1 MAPAAT
7 PAMFSGLSAFPLTP
21 LNEQG
26 VDAAALVGLLRR
38 LVSAR
43 VDSIGVLGSTG
54 SYAYLTRAER
64 ARVAALAVQHADGIP
79 VLVGIGAL
87 RTREVLAL
95 AHDVQRAGAAAV
107 LLAPVSYQKLHD
119 DEVFGLY
126 EAVARELSVP
136 LCVYDNPA
144 TTQFVFSDA
153 LHARIAALP
162 AVRSIKLPPVPADPA
177 RARERIQRLRALL
190 PARVSLGI
198 SGDASAASGLNAG
211 CEAWYSVLGG
221 LFPEPALAL
230 TRHARAG
237 RAQEAER
244 LSQGLAPLWALFAR
258 HGGSLRVIAT
268 AAELLGLV
276 RHPCLPLPLR
286 TLVGAERQA
295 VAECL
300 QQLGLTA

>member
-1 MAPAAT
+1 
-7 PAMFSGLSAFPLTP
+7 MFVGLSAFPLTP
-21 LNEQG
+21 LNEQA
-26 VDAAALVGLLRR
+26 VDEAAFTGLMQR
-38 LVSAR
+38 LVAAR

-64 ARVAALAVQHADGIP
+64 ARIAALAVQHADGIP

-87 RTREVLAL
+87 RTRAVLEL
-95 AHDVQRAGAAAV
+95 AQDAQRAGAAAV

-144 TTQFVFSDA
+144 TTQFSFSDE

-177 RARERIQRLRALL
+177 RARERVQRLRALI

-198 SGDASAASGLNAG
+198 SGDASAATGLNAG
-211 CEAWYSVLGG
+211 CEAWYSALGG
-221 LFPEPALAL
+221 LFPEPTLAL
-230 TRHARAG
+230 MRQARAG
-237 RAQEAER
+237 RAQEAVR
-244 LSQGLAPLWALFAR
+244 LSQDLDPLWALFAR

-268 AAELLGLV
+268 AAELLSLV
-276 RHPCLPLPLR
+276 QHPCLPLPLR
-286 TLVGAERQA
+286 SLDGAERQA
-295 VAECL
+295 VADCL
-300 QQLGLTA
+300 QQLGLAT

>member
-1 MAPAAT
+1 
-7 PAMFSGLSAFPLTP
+7 MFVGLSAFPLTP
-21 LNEQG
+21 LNEQA
-26 VDAAALVGLLRR
+26 VDEAAFTGLMQR
-38 LVSAR
+38 LVAAR

-64 ARVAALAVQHADGIP
+64 ARIAALAVQHAEGIP

-87 RTREVLAL
+87 RTDAVLEL
-95 AHDVQRAGAAAV
+95 AQDAQRAGAAAV

-144 TTQFVFSDA
+144 TTQFSFSDE

-177 RARERIQRLRALL
+177 RARERVQRLRALI

-198 SGDASAASGLNAG
+198 SGDASAATGLNAG
-211 CEAWYSVLGG
+211 CEAWYSALGG
-221 LFPEPALAL
+221 LFPEPTLAL
-230 TRHARAG
+230 MRQARAG
-237 RAQEAER
+237 RAQQAVR
-244 LSQGLAPLWALFAR
+244 LSQDLDPLWTLFAR

-276 RHPCLPLPLR
+276 QHPCLPLPLR
-286 TLVGAERQA
+286 SLDGAERQA
-295 VAECL
+295 VADCL
-300 QQLGLTA
+300 QQLGLTV

>member
-1 MAPAAT
+1 ML
-7 PAMFSGLSAFPLTP
+7 SGLSAFALTP
-21 LNEQG
+21 TDEHAI
-26 VDAAALVGLLRR
+26 DEAAFVGLLRR
-38 LVSAR
+38 LVAAR

-64 ARVAALAVQHADGIP
+64 ARIAALAVEQADGIP

-87 RTREVLAL
+87 RTREVLEL
-95 AHDVQRAGAAAV
+95 AEDAQRAGAAAV

-126 EAVARELSVP
+126 QAVSRALSVP

-162 AVRSIKLPPVPADPA
+162 AVRAIKLPPVPADPA
-177 RARERIQRLRALL
+177 RARERVQRLRALV
-190 PARVSLGI
+190 PPHVSLGI
-198 SGDASAASGLNAG
+198 SGDASAATGLNAG
-211 CEAWYSVLGG
+211 CDAWYSVLGG
-221 LFPEPALAL
+221 LFPELALAL
-230 TRHARAG
+230 TRHAQAG
-237 RAQEAER
+237 QAREATL
-244 LSQGLAPLWALFAR
+244 LSQRLAPLWALYAR

-276 RHPCLPLPLR
+276 QHPCLPLPLR
-286 TLVGAERQA
+286 SLGGADRQA
-295 VAECL
+295 LAHCL
-300 QQLGLTA
+300 AQLGLSA

>member
-1 MAPAAT
+1 
-7 PAMFSGLSAFPLTP
+7 MFVGLSAFPLTP
-21 LNEQG
+21 LNEQA
-26 VDAAALVGLLRR
+26 VDEAAFTGLMQR
-38 LVSAR
+38 LVAAR

-64 ARVAALAVQHADGIP
+64 ARIAALAVQHADGIP

-87 RTREVLAL
+87 RTRAVLEL
-95 AHDVQRAGAAAV
+95 AQDAQRAGAAAV

-126 EAVARELSVP
+126 ETVARELSVP

-144 TTQFVFSDA
+144 TTQFSFSDE

-177 RARERIQRLRALL
+177 RARERVQRLRALI
-190 PARVSLGI
+190 PERVSLGI
-198 SGDASAASGLNAG
+198 SGDASAATGLNAG
-211 CEAWYSVLGG
+211 CEAWYSALGG
-221 LFPEPALAL
+221 LFPEPTLAL
-230 TRHARAG
+230 TRQARAG
-237 RAQEAER
+237 RAQKAVR
-244 LSQGLAPLWALFAR
+244 LSQDLDPLWTLFAR

-276 RHPCLPLPLR
+276 QRPCLPLPLR
-286 TLVGAERQA
+286 SLDGAERQA
-295 VAECL
+295 VADCL
-300 QQLGLTA
+300 QQLGLTV

>member
-1 MAPAAT
+1 
-7 PAMFSGLSAFPLTP
+7 MFVGLSAFPLTP
-21 LNEQG
+21 LNEQA
-26 VDAAALVGLLRR
+26 VDEAAFTGLMQR
-38 LVSAR
+38 LVAAR

-64 ARVAALAVQHADGIP
+64 ARIAALAVQHADGIP

-87 RTREVLAL
+87 RTRAVLEL
-95 AHDVQRAGAAAV
+95 AQDAQRAGAAAV

-126 EAVARELSVP
+126 ETVARELSVP

-144 TTQFVFSDA
+144 TTQFSFSDE

-177 RARERIQRLRALL
+177 RARERVQRLRALI

-198 SGDASAASGLNAG
+198 SGDASAATGLNAG
-211 CEAWYSVLGG
+211 CEAWYSALGG
-221 LFPEPALAL
+221 LFPEPTLAL
-230 TRHARAG
+230 TRQARAG
-237 RAQEAER
+237 RAQKAVR
-244 LSQGLAPLWALFAR
+244 LSQDLDPLWTLFAR

-276 RHPCLPLPLR
+276 QRPCLPLPLR
-286 TLVGAERQA
+286 SLDGAERQA
-295 VAECL
+295 VADCL
-300 QQLGLTA
+300 QQLGLTV